1 MKVISVV
8 GHSKTG
14 KTTTIE
20 NIIRELVRRNFTV
33 GTIKEIHFHDF
44 KMDVEGTNT
53 HRHRAAGAMTVTAR
67 GDRETDILFD
77 HKLPVNRI
85 LSFHDED
92 YVIMEGVRDTSA
104 PKIVTAE
111 DSEGIEAKLDSTTF
125 AISGKI
131 AGEIEDYKGLPAIDG
146 TRDIKRLVD
155 LIEEMAIEP
164 LPDVDPECCG
174 ACGYSCMDLSSRII
188 RGLSRREDC
197 VVDKQETKLL
207 IDGKEIPMVPF
218 VERLL
223 KNEVLGVVKELD
235 GYRENGKVE
244 ICIRK

>member
-20 NIIRELVRRNFTV
+20 NIIRELKRRGYTV

-44 KMDVEGTNT
+44 KMDMEGTNT
-53 HRHRAAGAMTVTAR
+53 HRHRQAGAETVTAR
-67 GDRETDILFD
+67 GDRETDVLFD
-77 HKLPVNRI
+77 YKLPVNEI
-85 LSFHDED
+85 LSFHKED
-92 YVIMEGVRDTSA
+92 FVIMEGVRDTSA

-111 DSEGIEAKLDSTTF
+111 DEEGILAKLDMTVF

-131 AGEIEDYKGLPAIDG
+131 AAEIDSYRDLPAIDG
-146 TRDIKRLVD
+146 TRDIMRLVD

-164 LPDVDPECCG
+164 LPDVDQDCCG
-174 ACGYSCMDLSSRII
+174 ACGFSCMELSNRII
-188 RGLSRREDC
+188 RGLSKREDC
-197 VVDKQETKLL
+197 VVDHQETKLL
-207 IDGKEIPMVPF
+207 IDGREIPMVPF
-218 VERLL
+218 VERILR
-223 KNEVLGVVKELD
+223 NSVLGVVKELD
-235 GYRENGKVE
+235 GYKEDGKVE